1 MSRRALGHTK
11 VNVFIDP
18 TVLSALRW
26 LAKARGTSYSELI
39 RTAAKQYVL
48 QEISK
53 EREDIIALASIAE
66 AENGSR

>member
-18 TVLSALRW
+18 TVLEALRW
-26 LAKARGTSYSELI
+26 LARARGTSYSELI
-39 RTAAKQYVL
+39 RTATKRFVL

-53 EREDIIALASIAE
+53 EKEDMVSLASLEIG
-66 AENGSR
+66 NGS